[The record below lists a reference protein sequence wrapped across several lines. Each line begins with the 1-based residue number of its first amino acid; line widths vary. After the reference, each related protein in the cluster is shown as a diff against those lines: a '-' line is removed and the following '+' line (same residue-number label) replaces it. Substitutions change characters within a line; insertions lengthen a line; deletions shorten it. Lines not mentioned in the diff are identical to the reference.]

1 MSGSGQNPPNRPPT
15 DLLKV
20 SASSLLTSTSTLQML
35 NQIGVCR
42 KDEPPVTTGTISA
55 APPRTLWGDIR
66 SAIAMSNTPLQTL
79 DKVTAAITESTVRGA
94 RSLLHPAINQAL
106 TDNIADAAGYM
117 AHLFEI
123 GTSGDTGNRARI
135 HQKVHD
141 RVDQYGKPSEHGEF
155 EITMA
160 VGWHPK
166 GPIKYNG
173 KMTTLTEPIKN
184 PLAVFLRNQ
193 NGDIEILDPSW
204 KVSGA
209 TGTADAIA
217 KSAAALSRAMTEA
230 PKDEIDARWQRT
242 AGPYVV
248 GQIAPIV
255 ASGGT
260 WALGK
265 TGIIAATVPAKVQ
278 TAATAINNGMT
289 ALGLASGVTTGVG
302 VARDMAQSA
311 YFTPAAVKEITKTI
325 SGIFT
330 QSTLTADNV
339 RKLLNEGLHDFSF
352 KEGPNTKQIYI
363 PSLHKAESPFERL
376 EQMLSGRIDA
386 FEKKATPWEDWPRF
400 QRQVKV
406 DEIRQELMKNDQ
418 VNKAFY
424 TAVDKH
430 LAGKPLTDMDIF
442 VMRVGLNLSDSYRR
456 VPLIGEKF
464 KDGKLTYTDAE
475 RKDTLERLNDDLR
488 YRFDAR
494 RGESTPFDKQIK
506 AEPQS
511 PESYTPQN
519 FKLLAQDVLRDI
531 NLREEVEREK
541 AMQQARVNA
550 ARMTAL
556 GMGL

>member
-1 MSGSGQNPPNRPPT
+1 
-15 DLLKV
+15 
-20 SASSLLTSTSTLQML
+20 ML

-160 VGWHPK
+160 AGWQPK

-173 KMTTLTEPIKN
+173 KMTTLTEPITN
-184 PLAVFLRNQ
+184 PLAVFLRNR

-352 KEGPNTKQIYI
+352 KEGPNTKQLYI
-363 PSLHKAESPFERL
+363 PSLRDTQDPFDRL
-376 EQMLSGRIDA
+376 KQILWGRIDG
-386 FEKKATPWEDWPRF
+386 FEKKTDPWETWPRG

-406 DEIRQELMKNDQ
+406 DEMRQELQKNDS

-430 LAGKPLTDMDIF
+430 LTGKPLTDMDIF
-442 VMRVGLNLSDSYRR
+442 VMRVGLNLSDDYRGISI
-456 VPLIGEKF
+456 VGKNF
-464 KDGKLTYTDAE
+464 KDGKLVYTDVE
-475 RKDTLERLNDDLR
+475 RQETLVALSEELKLRLDS
-488 YRFDAR
+488 R
-494 RGESTPFDKQIK
+494 RGTSTTFDKQVK
-506 AEPQS
+506 GELLS
-511 PESYTPQN
+511 PESYSPQN
-519 FKLLAQDVLRDI
+519 FRLLAQDVLKDI
-531 NLREEVEREK
+531 DLKEAAEREK